1 MAGAAARFSCRSRGW
16 VLSLWAF
23 GLAGAAA
30 AQTGNPAPSLSPAPQ
45 SPALAAMTANI
56 GVADRVLPL
65 DVVVNGAKQGSWLL
79 LERVGKLYAPM
90 DAFDEWRLQARP
102 DAQTVV
108 YKGTTYV
115 PLASVPGFTAKV
127 DFSAQAVDLT
137 FSPQAF
143 VASRLTT
150 ELSKRPDISPVL
162 PSAFVNYDLNYT
174 RVDSRQAP
182 SSTDLGLLTELGLST
197 GLGVLTSTFA
207 GRGLAGA
214 SSTVPPGW
222 VRLETTLTRDFP
234 DRNRTLR
241 LGDASTRP
249 GVWGR
254 NVYFGGIQ
262 LGTNYGLT
270 PGFIT
275 QANPV
280 LGGVSSAPSTVELY
294 VNDVLRQVSSVPSGP
309 FVIDNYG
316 ALAGGGEARVV
327 VRDLLGRETVVT
339 QPFFTTKQLLA
350 ENLDDWSFEAGR
362 LRENLGFAS
371 SLYGERFAALTWNRG
386 LTHRLTMEARTELS
400 PSTKNVGLSVIGLL
414 PGEYLGT
421 AGLVTSTDAER
432 QRGHEWLLGLQ
443 RQTLRLGAYLQAQ
456 GASAEFRQLGQTAG
470 VPAVRLQLAGNLT
483 YTPPGNRGTFG
494 IGFANLARYG
504 EQAVRTVSAS
514 YSTRVGEKSSLVLTA
529 SRALAGVSGNSVSA
543 NLMIPLEGGLN
554 LGATAA
560 THDGK
565 RDAYLTAT
573 SNPGG
578 DGLGWRV
585 LGGQQ
590 SSEQRAEAN
599 TYYQGRYG
607 RLSADLSNSSTQ
619 TATRVGASGGFV
631 IARSQVFA
639 TRRVED
645 SYALVEV
652 PGYKDVG
659 VGLGSNVLTR
669 TDSDG
674 VALVPRLMAYQRNS
688 IRVDPADLPISAELD
703 SIEQTAVPSWRSAV
717 LVKYPVRSGRGALL
731 KIRFDDGEDA
741 PAGATVRIEGDRE
754 DFYVARHG
762 EAFVTG
768 LDSRSKLRLT
778 WRGKQCTFAVTLPGQ
793 DPNDIPRIGPIACQ
807 GVPR

>member
-1 MAGAAARFSCRSRGW
+1 
-16 VLSLWAF
+16 
-23 GLAGAAA
+23 
-30 AQTGNPAPSLSPAPQ
+30 
-45 SPALAAMTANI
+45 MTANI
-56 GVADRVLPL
+56 GAADRVLPL
-65 DVVVNGAKQGSWLL
+65 EVVVNGARQGSWLL
-79 LERVGKLYAPM
+79 LERLGKLYAPI

-115 PLASVPGFTAKV
+115 PLASVPGFSAKV
-127 DFSAQAVDLT
+127 DFGAQAVDLT

-150 ELSKRPDISPVL
+150 ELARRPDLSPVL
-162 PSAFVNYDLNYT
+162 ASAFVNYDLNYT
-174 RVDSRQAP
+174 RVDARQAP
-182 SSTDLGLLTELGLST
+182 SSTDLGLLTELGVST

-207 GRGLAGA
+207 GRGLAG
-214 SSTVPPGW
+214 SNSTLPPGW
-222 VRLETTLTRDFP
+222 VRLETTFTRDFP

-275 QANPV
+275 QSNPV

-294 VNDVLRQVSSVPSGP
+294 VNDVLRQVSNVPSGP
-309 FVIDNYG
+309 FVIENYG

-327 VRDLLGRETVVT
+327 VRDLLGRETVIT
-339 QPFFTTKQLLA
+339 QPFFTSKQLLV
-350 ENLDDWSFEAGR
+350 ENLDDWSFETGR
-362 LRENLGFAS
+362 LRESLGYAS

-386 LTHRLTMEARTELS
+386 VTRGLTMEARTELS
-400 PSTKNVGLSVIGLL
+400 PSFRNVGLSLIGLL
-414 PGEYLGT
+414 PGEFLGT
-421 AGLVTSTDAER
+421 AGLVASSDAER

-456 GASAEFRQLGQTAG
+456 GATAEFRQLGQTVG
-470 VPAVRLQLAGNLT
+470 TPAIRLQVAGNLT
-483 YTPPGNRGTFG
+483 YTPPGHAGTFG
-494 IGFANLARYG
+494 VGFANLARYG
-504 EQAVRTVSAS
+504 EDAVRTVSATF
-514 YSTRVGEKSSLVLTA
+514 STRVGQRSSLVLTA
-529 SRALAGVSGNSVSA
+529 SRALAGVAGNSVSA
-543 NLMIPLEGGLN
+543 NLLIPIDGGVN
-554 LGATAA
+554 LGSTAA
-560 THDGK
+560 AHDGR

-607 RLSADLSNSSTQ
+607 RLSADLSHSTTQ
-619 TATRVGASGGFV
+619 SATRVGASGGFV
-631 IARSQVFA
+631 VARSQVFA

-645 SYALVEV
+645 SFALVEV

-669 TDSDG
+669 TDTAG

-741 PAGATVRIEGDRE
+741 PAGATVRIEGDNQE
-754 DFYVARHG
+754 FYVARRG

-768 LDSRSKLRLT
+768 LESRNRLRLA
-778 WRGKQCTFAVTLPGQ
+778 WRDKQCTITVDLPAQ
-793 DPNDIPRIGPIACQ
+793 DPNEIPRVGPLACR

>member
-1 MAGAAARFSCRSRGW
+1 
-16 VLSLWAF
+16 
-23 GLAGAAA
+23 
-30 AQTGNPAPSLSPAPQ
+30 
-45 SPALAAMTANI
+45 MTADI

-65 DVVVNGAKQGSWLL
+65 EVIVNGAKQGSWLL
-79 LERVGKLYAPM
+79 LERVGKLYAPA
-90 DAFDEWRLQARP
+90 DAFEEWRLQATP
-102 DAQTVV
+102 NAQTVV

-115 PLASVPGFTAKV
+115 PLASVPGFAAKV

-143 VASRLTT
+143 VASRLTS
-150 ELSKRPDISPVL
+150 ELAKRPDLSPVL

-174 RVDSRQAP
+174 RVDGRQAP
-182 SSTDLGLLTELGLST
+182 GSADLGLLTELGMST

-207 GRGLAGA
+207 GRGLAGS
-214 SSTVPPGW
+214 SSTVPGGW
-222 VRLETTLTRDFP
+222 VRLETTFTRDFP

-275 QANPV
+275 QSNPL

-309 FVIDNYG
+309 FVIENYG

-362 LRENLGFAS
+362 LRESLGYAS

-386 LTHRLTMEARTELS
+386 LTRRLTMEARSEIS
-400 PSTKNVGLSVIGLL
+400 RSTKNIGLSAIGLL

-421 AGLVTSTDAER
+421 AGLVVSSDGDGR
-432 QRGHEWLLGLQ
+432 RGQEWLLGLQ
-443 RQTLRLGAYLQAQ
+443 RQMLRVGAYVQAQ
-456 GASAEFRQLGQTAG
+456 GASADFRQLGQTEGA
-470 VPAVRLQLAGNLT
+470 PAIKLQFAGNLT
-483 YTPPGNRGTFG
+483 YTPAGRAGTFG
-494 IGFANLARYG
+494 VGFADLARYG
-504 EQAVRTVSAS
+504 EAAVRTVSAT
-514 YSTRVGEKSSLVLTA
+514 YSTRVGEKSSLVFTA
-529 SRALAGVSGNSVSA
+529 SRALAGVSGNSVSVS
-543 NLMIPLEGGLN
+543 LLVPLDSGINVGS
-554 LGATAA
+554 TAA
-560 THDGK
+560 KHDGR
-565 RDAYLTAT
+565 RDAYLTAS

-607 RLSADLSNSSTQ
+607 RLSADLSHSTTQ

-631 IARSQVFA
+631 IAGSQVFA

-669 TDSDG
+669 TDTAG

-703 SIEQTAVPSWRSAV
+703 SIEQVAVPSWRSAV

-741 PAGATVRIEGDRE
+741 PAGATVHIEGDRE
-754 DFYVARHG
+754 EFYVARRG

-768 LDSRSKLRLT
+768 LESRSRLRLA
-778 WRGKQCTFAVTLPGQ
+778 WRGKQCTFMVNLPAQ
-793 DPNDIPRIGPIACQ
+793 DPDEIPRVGPIACQ